1 MLKLPQHT
9 LDHDPVLVSMLDPAW
24 DRERIDKE
32 CEAMCEA
39 AKEAGDKKWESA
51 GEQHVCVLYA
61 RGDSRFDLL
70 ARGPTDGDDARALD
84 YLTEG
89 GYTRFVLERMTTT
102 EIMRLQ
108 DEFTLNGVKN
118 LRKVLEECARLG
130 LADVEGLEG
139 FELRRSGG
147 RVTDDS
153 MRVLYEAGEAGE
165 AGGGVRLLAEIG
177 NAVYAVSKAKTDA
190 EKKR

>member
-1 MLKLPQHT
+1 M
-9 LDHDPVLVSMLDPAW
+9 
-24 DRERIDKE
+24 E
-32 CEAMCEA
+32 EA

-51 GEQHVCVLYA
+51 GDQHVCVLYA

-70 ARGPTDGDDARALD
+70 ARGPTNGDDARAID

-89 GYTRFVLERMTTT
+89 GYTRFVLERLSTT

-108 DEFTLNGVKN
+108 DEFALHGKDN

-130 LADVEGLEG
+130 LADVEGIEG

-147 RVTDDS
+147 RVTDAS
-153 MRVLYEAGEAGE
+153 MRVLYDAGEAGE
-165 AGGGVRLLAEIG
+165 EGGGVSLLAEIG

-190 EKKR
+190 EKQR